1 MFLTHLD
8 GGAFGND
15 PQWIE
20 AAIAHALETVR
31 ACELDVRIVSFGG
44 AAQAIKQ
51 VGMERAMGIEP
62 TS

>member
-1 MFLTHLD
+1 MFLTYLD
-8 GGAFGND
+8 GVAFGNV
-15 PQWIE
+15 PQRIE

-31 ACELDVRIVSFGG
+31 ACELDVRVVSFGG
-44 AAQAIKQ
+44 AAQARKQ